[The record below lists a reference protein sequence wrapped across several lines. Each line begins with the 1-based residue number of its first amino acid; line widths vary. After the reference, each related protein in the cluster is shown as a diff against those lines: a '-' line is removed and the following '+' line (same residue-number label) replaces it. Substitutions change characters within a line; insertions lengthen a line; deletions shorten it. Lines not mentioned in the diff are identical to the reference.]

1 MNHIDVF
8 ADGSCLDNG
17 KPSAKGG
24 WSIVV
29 TPPESTEVIVSDMGK
44 LRRGKQTNNR
54 AELETMYQALLWIE
68 AHGDKNTFYSIFS
81 DSATVVDGMSGVAGR
96 NANRD
101 LWEDVEEISE
111 RLIGRFTVM
120 YVEGHLTDSPLP
132 RHKNNCYADKLAKQA
147 ANSLLL
153 APFEPIKKGMVV

>member
-1 MNHIDVF
+1 MNHADIF

-24 WSIVV
+24 WSVV
-29 TPPESTEVIVSDMGK
+29 ITPPESTEILAMNMGK

-54 AELETMYQALLWIE
+54 AELEAMYQALLWIE
-68 AHGDKNTFYSIFS
+68 CTGDENTFYTIYS
-81 DSATVVDGMSGVAGR
+81 DSATVVDGMSGIAGR

-101 LWEDVEEISE
+101 LWENVEEISE
-111 RLIGRFTVM
+111 RLIGRFTVESI
-120 YVEGHLTDSPLP
+120 EGHLSDSALP
-132 RHKNNCYADKLAKQA
+132 RHKNNCQADKLAKQA

-153 APFEPIKKGMVV
+153 APYEPIKKGMVV